1 MSTESDAA
9 TDVDDQP
16 SVPEPSDTVRMFVSD
31 DLISI
36 EPEATLRQ
44 VAQRLSAE
52 GVGALVVTDGERV
65 IGIISERDVVRAVA
79 AGKDL
84 DATTAAELGCAPDDG
99 ALRAAPVGRG
109 PHWPYRDGFGPRPPW
124 CLRRLKHAD
133 VRECAATAH
142 RPSMSSGRDK
152 VEEIRRER
160 SNLPRILLGVGD

>member
-84 DATTAAELGCAPDDG
+84 DATTAAELGTPRVVTCREDTTVPE
-99 ALRAAPVGRG
+99 AARLMMEHYVRHLLVEDPTG
-109 PHWPYRDGFGPRPPW
+109 PIGMVSARD
-124 CLRRLKHAD
+124 
-133 VRECAATAH
+133 
-142 RPSMSSGRDK
+142 
-152 VEEIRRER
+152 
-160 SNLPRILLGVGD
+160 LLGAYAD

>member
-84 DATTAAELGCAPDDG
+84 DATTAAELGTPHVVTCREDTTVPE
-99 ALRAAPVGRG
+99 AARLMMEHYVRHLLVEDRTG
-109 PHWPYRDGFGPRPPW
+109 PIGMVSARD
-124 CLRRLKHAD
+124 
-133 VRECAATAH
+133 
-142 RPSMSSGRDK
+142 
-152 VEEIRRER
+152 
-160 SNLPRILLGVGD
+160 LLGAYAD